1 MPVVSVSMPS
11 SLVERIDEF
20 VENHGYTGRSEAIRE
35 GARGLLEEF
44 DDERKTNEPLVCVVT
59 TLFDHESG
67 AEAEMSMVRHSHDDL
82 VTTNVHSHAG
92 EGCVELFVLE
102 GSADDLGSFV
112 ARIRAIDGITA
123 IEYSTLA
130 PGTPVLL

>member
-1 MPVVSVSMPS
+1 M
-11 SLVERIDEF
+11 
-20 VENHGYTGRSEAIRE
+20 
-35 GARGLLEEF
+35 
-44 DDERKTNEPLVCVVT
+44 
-59 TLFDHESG
+59 
-67 AEAEMSMVRHSHDDL
+67 
-82 VTTNVHSHAG
+82 TTNVHSHAG

-112 ARIRAIDGITA
+112 ARIRAIGGITA